1 MPFCTQC
8 GNTVGDQDQFC
19 AICGAK
25 QGVST
30 SAGSKSTSAASSS
43 HDFLRNLNP
52 RIAAILC
59 YIPTVGWI
67 PAIVILSSAKF
78 REDRDT
84 RFHAFQGL
92 YLFVAWLIV
101 DWVLK
106 PLAEEGWVVGFHPVI
121 VACKAVILIAWI
133 WMIIKVSQ
141 NEFFK
146 LPILGELAERSVTEQ
161 R

>member
-1 MPFCTQC
+1 MTFCTQC
-8 GNTVGDQDQFC
+8 GNTGGDHDHFC
-19 AICGAK
+19 AVCGAK
-25 QGVST
+25 QGVQPPSGST
-30 SAGSKSTSAASSS
+30 SSSTASS

-92 YLFVAWLIV
+92 YVFVAWLIV
-101 DWVLK
+101 DWVLS
-106 PLAEEGWVVGFHPVI
+106 PLADE
-121 VACKAVILIAWI
+121 
-133 WMIIKVSQ
+133 
-141 NEFFK
+141 
-146 LPILGELAERSVTEQ
+146 
-161 R
+161 